1 MRTTTLKLV
10 LTFTIIV
17 CTYLPLQAEV
27 HTLNQATGTISL
39 HADYTDG
46 MNEEWNINTGTNK
59 LVKFT
64 FTFDTDEDNDWA
76 IIYSVDNAGNLYEA
90 AWLSGAQSGTV
101 STILPTGKAK
111 IVFISD
117 DWGSYPDY
125 GGFDIQFAVD
135 DSYSTTDNLY
145 VPGNVIATKF
155 IKPGGTSY
163 QFLKADGSIDAN
175 QYFFTILY
183 KGNRVVIN
191 RKKINYNQSELNDL
205 LKIKTDKELADGKL
219 TLKDI
224 ESQKITDN
232 AMIAD
237 NYKYEI
243 DHIRYCTGKYKNEI
257 TTGYVFSLLGTAT
270 VTSTLY
276 MKKETLDDLD
286 NIKLVSNIGYGL
298 GIIGTI
304 LIIDSNKWM
313 KRINVGPDGI
323 GLRYKF

>member
-1 MRTTTLKLV
+1 MKKL
-10 LTFTIIV
+10 LIALIL
-17 CTYLPLQAEV
+17 LPLFSIAQI
-27 HTLNQATGTISL
+27 TGTTKRQISVEVGI
-39 HADYTDG
+39 D
-46 MNEEWNINTGTNK
+46 
-59 LVKFT
+59 VKT
-64 FTFDTDEDNDWA
+64 VLK
-76 IIYSVDNAGNLYEA
+76 IP
-90 AWLSGAQSGTV
+90 SGE
-101 STILPTGKAK
+101 
-111 IVFISD
+111 
-117 DWGSYPDY
+117 
-125 GGFDIQFAVD
+125 AVD
-135 DSYSTTDNLY
+135 
-145 VPGNVIATKF
+145 I
-155 IKPGGTSY
+155 
-163 QFLKADGSIDAN
+163 IDAN